1 MDAVS
6 QAADMLFGENTR
18 MQVLNIKFATPSR
31 GRTVSANQ
39 LAQQVIYAENAVRSG
54 KARFVTQID

>member
-6 QAADMLFGENTR
+6 QAADMLFGENAEAKF
-18 MQVLNIKFATPSR
+18 LNVKFAAPGR
-31 GRTVSANQ
+31 GKAVSANH

-54 KARFVTQID
+54 KARLVTQID